1 LNKIKEKK
9 NIMQGCIYYKICF
22 SKNKVHLYK
31 RYKKIIDE
39 SEKFLQKLNI
49 QKKIKKNLYPKKIK

>member
-1 LNKIKEKK
+1 
-9 NIMQGCIYYKICF
+9 MQGCIYYKICF

-49 QKKIKKNLYPKKIK
+49 QKKIKKKSISKKD